1 MRRLSG
7 PDARGA
13 RKRAS
18 LDMDKGVAMKRIA
31 ATSLV
36 AFAAVASLGAARP
49 PAYDIVL
56 RGGEILDGSGGQP
69 IRGDVAMKGDRIA
82 YVGPHAPGRGK
93 REVDVHGKAIAP
105 GFINMLSHSE
115 DSLIADGRG
124 MSELRQGVT
133 LEVMGEGSSIGPLTP
148 KMQRLEEQRE
158 HDIKYP
164 VTWTTLDG
172 GLEALAHRGIALNV
186 ASFVGAGT
194 IRVNVLGED
203 DAQPTPDQ
211 LAQMRRLVAQA
222 MEDGAM
228 GVGSALIYAPSTFA
242 KTDELA
248 ALVSE
253 AGRCGGIYISHMR
266 SEGDHLFEATDE
278 LIEISRR
285 SGTPAEVF
293 HMKTAGKGN
302 WAKEDAFI
310 AKIEAARAHGQR
322 ITADMYTYAASST
335 GFDAAMPTWV
345 QAGGL
350 EAWITRLKDPATR
363 AKVIAE
369 MREEHPK
376 DWENSFRQA
385 GGAEGTL
392 LVGFKNPKLKPLTG
406 KTLADVAKAR
416 GTSPEDTII
425 DLIIEDGT
433 RIQVVYSS
441 MSEANVAKQM
451 ALPWVSFGSDAS
463 AQAPE
468 GVFLLSSTHPR
479 AYGNFV
485 RVLGKYARDEKLL
498 ALPEAVRRLS
508 ALPAHNLGLH
518 DRGLLKAGYFAD
530 VVVFDPET
538 VTDHATFVKPQQYA
552 TGVTDVWVN
561 GLQVLKDSEAT
572 GAAAGRVVRG
582 RGWTG
587 WKDGGC
593 RASAKA
599 WTW

>member
-1 MRRLSG
+1 
-7 PDARGA
+7 
-13 RKRAS
+13 
-18 LDMDKGVAMKRIA
+18 MKLYA
-31 ATSLV
+31 ATSL
-36 AFAAVASLGAARP
+36 AVLAGALSLGAAKP
-49 PAYDIVL
+49 AAYDIVI
-56 RGGEILDGSGGQP
+56 RGGEILDGSGGAP
-69 IRGDVAMKGDRIA
+69 VHGDVAIKGDRIA

-93 REVDVHGKAIAP
+93 REVDAHGKAVAP

-115 DSLIADGRG
+115 DSLMADGRG

-133 LEVMGEGSSIGPLTP
+133 LEVMGEGSAIGPLTP
-148 KMQRLEEQRE
+148 KMQKLEEQRQ

-164 VTWTTLDG
+164 VTWSTLDE
-172 GLEALAHRGIALNV
+172 GLGTLAKRGIALNV
-186 ASFVGAGT
+186 ASFVGAAT
-194 IRVNVLGED
+194 VRVNVLGED
-203 DAQPTPDQ
+203 DVQPTPAQ
-211 LAQMRRLVAQA
+211 LDQMRRIVDRA

-228 GVGSALIYAPSTFA
+228 GVGSALIYAPGTFA

-248 ALVSE
+248 ALVTE

-266 SEGDHLFEATDE
+266 SEGDHIFEATDE

-285 SGTPAEVF
+285 SGAPAEVF

-302 WAKEDAFI
+302 WAKEDGFI
-310 AKIEAARAHGQR
+310 GKIEAARARGQR

-345 QAGGL
+345 QAGGV
-350 EAWITRLKDPATR
+350 EAWIARLKDPATR

-392 LVGFKNPKLKPLTG
+392 LVGFKNPALKPLTG
-406 KTLADVAKAR
+406 KTLAEVAKER

-425 DLIIEDGT
+425 DLIIADGS
-433 RIQVVYSS
+433 RVQVVYSS
-441 MSEANVAKQM
+441 MNEANVARQM
-451 ALPWVSFGSDAS
+451 KLPWVSFGSDAS

-498 ALPEAVRRLS
+498 TLPEAVRRLA

-518 DRGLLKAGYFAD
+518 DRGMLKAGYFAD
-530 VVVFDPET
+530 VVVFDPGA
-538 VTDHATFVKPQQYA
+538 VADHATFVKPQQYA

-561 GLQVLKDSEAT
+561 GAQVLKDSEAT
-572 GAAAGRVVRG
+572 GAPAGRVVRG
-582 RGWTG
+582 RGWKG

-599 WTW
+599 WSW

>member
-1 MRRLSG
+1 
-7 PDARGA
+7 
-13 RKRAS
+13 
-18 LDMDKGVAMKRIA
+18 MK
-31 ATSLV
+31 SH
-36 AFAAVASLGAARP
+36 AAVSLSALAAAACLGAAKA
-49 PAYDIVL
+49 PAYDTVI
-56 RGGEILDGSGGQP
+56 RGGEILDGSGGAS
-69 IRGDVAMKGDRIA
+69 IHGDVAFSSGRIV
-82 YVGPHAPGRGK
+82 YVGPHAPRRGK
-93 REVDVHGKAIAP
+93 QEIDAHGKAVAP

-148 KMQRLEEQRE
+148 KMARLTEQRE
-158 HDIKYP
+158 HDVKYP

-172 GLEALAHRGIALNV
+172 GLQALTKRGIALNV

-194 IRVNVLGED
+194 IRVNVLSED
-203 DAQPTPDQ
+203 DVQPTPEQ
-211 LAQMRRLVAQA
+211 LDQMRKLVDQA
-222 MEDGAM
+222 MEGGAM

-242 KTDELA
+242 KTPELA
-248 ALVSE
+248 ALVTE

-278 LIEISRR
+278 LIDISRQ
-285 SGTPAEVF
+285 SGAPAEIF

-302 WAKEDAFI
+302 WVKEDAFI

-406 KTLADVAKAR
+406 KTLAEVAKAR
-416 GTSPEDTII
+416 GTTPEDTII

-441 MSEANVAKQM
+441 MNEANVARQM

-463 AQAPE
+463 AQAPQ

-485 RVLGKYARDEKLL
+485 RVLGKYARDEKVLT
-498 ALPEAVRRLS
+498 LPEAVRRLA

-518 DRGLLKAGYFAD
+518 DRGMLKAGYYAD
-530 VVVFDPET
+530 VVLFDPAT

-561 GLQVLKDSEAT
+561 GRQVLKDSEAT
-572 GAAAGRVVRG
+572 GVAAGRVVRG

-587 WKDGGC
+587 WPDGGC

-599 WTW
+599 WNW